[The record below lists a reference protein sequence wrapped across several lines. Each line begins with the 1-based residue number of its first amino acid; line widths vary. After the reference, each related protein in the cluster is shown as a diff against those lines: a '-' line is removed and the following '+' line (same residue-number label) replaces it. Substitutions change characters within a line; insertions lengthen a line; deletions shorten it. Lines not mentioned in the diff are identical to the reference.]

1 MNKPPSYTLIYLK
14 PTACCIYDFNKR
26 RDIDFENTMD
36 YLRIKNVHS
45 PAEKWTSLTLQHQRR
60 IYASLLIVYNM

>member
-45 PAEKWTSLTLQHQRR
+45 PAEKWTSLTLSTPTTHLRV
-60 IYASLLIVYNM
+60 IAYCI